1 MGVRSHLGITIHPG
15 DGRVFMIRGASL
27 AETASECTSEP
38 GARMTIFHFELCRN
52 GERIGAIES
61 RDCPDCGM
69 AFRAARDMIR
79 SYRDEDSLPNGAR
92 DHTLRVTYVDHS
104 LLFDLPFDLR
114 I

>member
-1 MGVRSHLGITIHPG
+1 M
-15 DGRVFMIRGASL
+15 MRGAAL
-27 AETASECTSEP
+27 AKGISEFASEP

-52 GERIGAIES
+52 GQRIGPTES

-79 SYRDEDSLPNGAR
+79 SLRDGDSLPNGAR
-92 DHTLRVTYVDHS
+92 EHTLRVTYVDHS

>member
-1 MGVRSHLGITIHPG
+1 M
-15 DGRVFMIRGASL
+15 MRGTGLAKAASDF
-27 AETASECTSEP
+27 TAEP

-52 GERIGAIES
+52 GQRIGPTET
-61 RDCPDCGM
+61 RECPDCGM

-79 SYRDEDSLPNGAR
+79 SLRDEDSLPDGAR
-92 DHTLRVTYVDHS
+92 DHTLRVKYVDHS